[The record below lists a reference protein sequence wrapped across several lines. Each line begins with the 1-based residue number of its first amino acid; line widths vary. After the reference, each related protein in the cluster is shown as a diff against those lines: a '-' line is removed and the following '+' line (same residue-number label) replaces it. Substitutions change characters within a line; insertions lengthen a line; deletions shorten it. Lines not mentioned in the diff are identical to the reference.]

1 VGWQGFAVGVV
12 SANEVEAEAGTVPN
26 SWLKSTTQD
35 STSDSEVAGF
45 WQDFVE
51 EALLRVDPYMG
62 IRRAAGRFRNYT
74 RPLQFEVQH
83 PQFRMVVEVHRADVP
98 APAQTDDV
106 KSDPVNFLQHD
117 AKTDYPQA
125 RPGPSRPGRQLGLV
139 AG

>member
-1 VGWQGFAVGVV
+1 M
-12 SANEVEAEAGTVPN
+12 PN
-26 SWLKSTTQD
+26 SWLKPTTQD

-51 EALLRVDPYMG
+51 EVLLRVDLYMW
-62 IRRAAGRFRNYT
+62 IRRAAGCFRSYT
-74 RPLQFEVQH
+74 RLLQFEVQH

-106 KSDPVNFLQHD
+106 KSDLMDFHQYD
-117 AKTDYPQA
+117 ANTDRLQA

>member
-1 VGWQGFAVGVV
+1 M
-12 SANEVEAEAGTVPN
+12 PN

-35 STSDSEVAGF
+35 STSDSEGAGF

-51 EALLRVDPYMG
+51 EVLLRVDLYMA
-62 IRRAAGRFRNYT
+62 IRRAAGRFRSCT
-74 RPLQFEVQH
+74 QLLQFEVQH

-106 KSDPVNFLQHD
+106 KSDLMDSLQYD
-117 AKTDYPQA
+117 ANTDYLQG

>member
-1 VGWQGFAVGVV
+1 M
-12 SANEVEAEAGTVPN
+12 PN

-35 STSDSEVAGF
+35 STSDSEGAGF

-51 EALLRVDPYMG
+51 EALLRVDLYMA
-62 IRRAAGRFRNYT
+62 IRRAAGCFRSYT
-74 RPLQFEVQH
+74 QPPQFEVQH

-106 KSDPVNFLQHD
+106 KSDLMDFLQYD
-117 AKTDYPQA
+117 ANTDYLQG